1 MQRLVIA
8 ASILLGTLALP
19 GTANACDSAPY
30 DHNGSLMEAH
40 ACNGKFVIA
49 YDQPRSGIVSQGVR
63 SGTVLF
69 TGTISGNQILGIA
82 YVFKRGCE
90 PASYPVSGR
99 MGNNVIILEGYAP
112 VRRDGC
118 RITGGRDDRLVFTGQ

>member
-1 MQRLVIA
+1 MHRTLIAVGLVIGA
-8 ASILLGTLALP
+8 VTVSAPAL
-19 GTANACDSAPY
+19 ACDSAPY

-40 ACNGKFVIA
+40 ACNGKFVIT
-49 YDQPRSGIVSQGVR
+49 YDRPRGGIASQGVR

-69 TGTISGNQILGIA
+69 TGTISGNQLLGISH
-82 YVFKRGCE
+82 VFKRGCE

-99 MGNNVIILEGYAP
+99 MGDNVIVLEGYAP

-118 RITGGRDDRLVFTGQ
+118 RITGGRNDRLVFTGQ

>member
-1 MQRLVIA
+1 MHRTLIA
-8 ASILLGTLALP
+8 VSLAVGALTLAAP
-19 GTANACDSAPY
+19 ARACDSAPY

-40 ACNGKFVIA
+40 ACDGKFVIT
-49 YDQPRSGIVSQGVR
+49 YDQPRSGIASQGVR

-69 TGTISGNQILGIA
+69 TGTISGDLILGIA

-99 MGNNVIILEGYAP
+99 MGNNVIVLDGYAP

-118 RITGGRDDRLVFTGQ
+118 RVTGGRNDRLVFNGQ